1 MFFLVVV
8 CACEQPPEITPDYP
22 NIISA
27 KGGLYILNEG
37 NFQSGNATIDYMS
50 FTDLILHENAF
61 NAKNGRSLGD
71 VLQSITRWGD
81 VGYLVVNNSQKI
93 EVVDMNTLQ
102 SKATITGFKS
112 PRYMVVQNANTAFVS
127 EYYQGGVKVLNLTS
141 NQITATIPVP
151 GNCEE
156 MVLIGSKLYVAVA
169 NSRYVYVVN
178 TISNSLADSIAVA
191 YGPNS
196 LKVDKN
202 NNLWALS
209 AGINNG
215 TLLENGALQK
225 IDVTQDSILTAF
237 EITPQSEHGSI
248 KLRMNAQL
256 NTLYWINKSVYQ
268 HPINQSS
275 LNTLP
280 FVFSNKNAFWALNY
294 DSLTNEV
301 YVGDAIDYNQ
311 RSTIHR
317 YDVTGN
323 LRGIFKGGIITTDF
337 YFWYK

>member
-8 CACEQPPEITPDYP
+8 CACEQPPAITPDYP
-22 NIISA
+22 NVITA
-27 KGGLYILNEG
+27 NGGLYILNEG
-37 NFQSGNATIDYMS
+37 NFQSGNASLDYMS
-50 FTDLILHENAF
+50 FTDLVLHENAF
-61 NAKNGRSLGD
+61 TAKNGRNLGD

-112 PRYMVVQNANTAFVS
+112 PRYMVVQNTNTAFVS
-127 EYYQGGVKVLNLTS
+127 EYYQGGVKVLNLNT
-141 NQITATIPVP
+141 NQIIATIPVP

-156 MVLIGSKLYVAVA
+156 MVLLNGKLYVAAA
-169 NSRYVYVVN
+169 NTRYVYVVN
-178 TISNSLADSIAVA
+178 TISNAVADSIDVA

-196 LKVDKN
+196 LRLDKN
-202 NNLWALS
+202 NNLWVLS

-215 TLLENGALQK
+215 TVLENGALQK
-225 IDVTQDSILTAF
+225 IDVTIDSVLTKF

-268 HPINQSS
+268 HPINQPT
-275 LNTLP
+275 LNALP
-280 FVFSNKNAFWALNY
+280 FIFSNKNAYWALNY
-294 DSLTNEV
+294 DSLTNEL
-301 YVGDAIDYNQ
+301 YVGDAVDYNQ
-311 RSTIHR
+311 RSNINR
-317 YDVTGN
+317 YDLAGN
-323 LRGIFKGGIITTDF
+323 LRGTFKGGIITTDF